1 MIRASRAKE
10 TALFWAVGNG
20 PCETGRVKRAVK
32 CTFQSGQDVSTSS
45 YTHLYTVQ
53 SCSPWNEEFF
63 PALRDSTKFSQSPRH
78 FPQWERDGFRM
89 FSVTHVKRQRLNRTD
104 VCWSLFWCE
113 QMHQFASKPFKCV
126 AIKIK
131 EALFET
137 ASRILGTGQQ
147 IADARSAHVNEQTRS
162 RFVCSPHHFVR
173 WEKQEGWRCCTMFYP
188 FHVHLICF
196 FVDGRH
202 TFEKCCSNE
211 VDAYLN
217 RWFAVLFFR
226 NQPTLMETQQMKQN
240 RVESSEIFTAQM
252 LFGAAGS

>member
-10 TALFWAVGNG
+10 TALFWAVWNG

-53 SCSPWNEEFF
+53 SCSPWNEEIF

-113 QMHQFASKPFKCV
+113 QMHQFASKPFKCA

-137 ASRILGTGQQ
+137 ASRNLEMGNKLQMQGLRMST
-147 IADARSAHVNEQTRS
+147 N
-162 RFVCSPHHFVR
+162 
-173 WEKQEGWRCCTMFYP
+173 KQE
-188 FHVHLICF
+188 
-196 FVDGRH
+196 
-202 TFEKCCSNE
+202 
-211 VDAYLN
+211 
-217 RWFAVLFFR
+217 AVLFVLHTTLSGER
-226 NQPTLMETQQMKQN
+226 NKRDGDVLPCSILSM
-240 RVESSEIFTAQM
+240 FT
-252 LFGAAGS
+252 

>member
-1 MIRASRAKE
+1 M
-10 TALFWAVGNG
+10 WNG

-53 SCSPWNEEFF
+53 SCSPWNEENF

-89 FSVTHVKRQRLNRTD
+89 FSVTHEKRQRLNRTD

-113 QMHQFASKPFKCV
+113 QMHQFASKPFKCA

-137 ASRILGTGQQ
+137 ASRILGNGQQ

-162 RFVCSPHHFVR
+162 RFVCSPHYFVR
-173 WEKQEGWRCCTMFYP
+173 WEKQEGWRCSTMFYP

-196 FVDGRH
+196 FRRWQAHVREVLQQWSGRLSLIVGLLYFSFGTSQPSWKLSRWNNTELNWLRYLRFSLH
-202 TFEKCCSNE
+202 KCCLAPLAPRCKYLSN
-211 VDAYLN
+211 L
-217 RWFAVLFFR
+217 
-226 NQPTLMETQQMKQN
+226 
-240 RVESSEIFTAQM
+240 I
-252 LFGAAGS
+252 